1 MYLMPMAS
9 ITRHDFLGDFMSP
22 TINCLGS
29 LLRMPYGCGEQNM
42 INFAPAVYIR
52 KYLVETDSLT
62 PATEQKTRKI
72 MSTGTCTQ
80 TKVENR
86 IIWYTLNKYVEHV

>member
-1 MYLMPMAS
+1 MYLMPMAC
-9 ITRHDFLGDFMSP
+9 ITRHDFLGDFVGPAIS
-22 TINCLGS
+22 CLGS

-62 PATEQKTRKI
+62 YATDEKTKRI
-72 MSTGTCTQ
+72 MSTGELSTAINSNCLIQ
-80 TKVENR
+80 
-86 IIWYTLNKYVEHV
+86 